1 MSKQAFIFEVS
12 DRSFEKYVLGNSNK
26 APVFVAF
33 IGVWSEPCIKMC
45 DMFAELATEFAE
57 QFVFAKVDIDEN
69 SELKEKYGVHNVPT
83 LKVFVDGKAMVTE
96 EGKLEEEEAR
106 ALLKSYGIVNQTEEL
121 RMQARQLHM
130 QGNTQ
135 EAIMQ
140 LTLAVQQDP
149 SNTRVAMDM
158 VQIFIDMGELEQASS
173 LFNRL
178 PEKDK
183 GSETGLSLSGQLWII
198 KEAAKTAGLEILKET
213 ILKNPDDYDARFDC
227 AICEIAQH
235 NTQQALDHLFYIQQ
249 HKADYKE
256 GAAREMIITIIN
268 TLAPNNPEM
277 AQQYRTQL
285 AGMLAV

>member
-33 IGVWSEPCIKMC
+33 IGVWSEPCITMC

-69 SELKEKYGVHNVPT
+69 SELKEKYGIHNVPT
-83 LKVFVDGKAMVTE
+83 LKVFVDGKTMVTE

-183 GSETGLSLSGQLWII
+183 GSETGISLSGQLWII
-198 KEAAKTAGLEILKET
+198 EEAAKTAGLEILKET

-268 TLAPNNPEM
+268 TLTPNNPEM

>member
-12 DRSFEKYVLGNSNK
+12 DRSFDKYVIENSHK

-33 IGVWSEPCIKMC
+33 IGVWSEPCIVMS
-45 DMFAELATEFAE
+45 DMLASLATEFAE

-69 SELKEKYGVHNVPT
+69 SELKEKYAIENVPT
-83 LKVFVDGKAMVTE
+83 LKVFVDGKAVVTE
-96 EGKLEEEEAR
+96 QGKLTEDEAR
-106 ALLKSYGIVNQTEEL
+106 ALLKDYNIINQTEEL

-140 LTLAVQQDP
+140 LTLAIQQEP

-158 VQIFIDMGELEQASS
+158 VQIFIDIGELEQAKS

-183 GSETGLSLSGQLWII
+183 AGETGLSLSGQLWII
-198 KEAAKTAGLEILKET
+198 EQAAKTVGLDVLKEA

-227 AICEIAQH
+227 AICEIARH
-235 NTQQALDHLFYIQQ
+235 NTEQALDHLFYIQQ

-256 GAAREMIITIIN
+256 GAAREMIVTIIN
-268 TLAPNNPEM
+268 TLAPNNPEQ
-277 AQQYRTQL
+277 AQRYRTQL

>member
-1 MSKQAFIFEVS
+1 MSKQAFIFDVS

-33 IGVWSEPCIKMC
+33 IGVWSEPCITMC

-69 SELKEKYGVHNVPT
+69 SELKEKYGIHNVPT

-198 KEAAKTAGLEILKET
+198 EEAAKTAGLEILKET

-268 TLAPNNPEM
+268 TLAPNNPEI